1 MKSIVFFNNKGGV
14 GKTTLLCNVASVLAI
29 EHGKKV
35 LVVDADPQ
43 CNTTTYCLN
52 EQKVEDLLSKVKRD
66 TIESFIEPLKKG
78 KGFLK
83 DPISPVTS
91 PRFCFDII
99 PGDPKLALSEDLLA
113 SDWKSAIS
121 GDARGLQTSFV
132 MKDLLLKYEDTYDF
146 IFFDVG
152 PSLGALNRSILISAD
167 YYLVPMSV
175 DVFSLSAIENISI
188 SLKKWKNSIK
198 KSLDFHRDEEDEDFM
213 IDGHKINWTLDFL
226 GFAVQQYTAKTV
238 SGKKRPVNAYEK
250 INKKIPSLIK
260 KHLVSEK
267 VVDIDKYRL
276 GEIQNLHSLVPLS
289 QSANCPIFKLKSS
302 DGVVG
307 AHFTMVKE
315 SKDIFNNIAI
325 NIIKNMESS
334 HDNLA

>member
-14 GKTTLLCNVASVLAI
+14 GKTTLLCNVASILAT
-29 EHGKKV
+29 EHGKRV

-52 EQKVEDLLSKVKRD
+52 EKNVDDLFSKVKRE

-78 KGFLK
+78 KGFLEEAIL
-83 DPISPVTS
+83 PLTS

-132 MKDLLLKYEDTYDF
+132 MKDLLLKYENRYDF

-188 SLKKWKNSIK
+188 SLNKWKKSIE
-198 KSLDFHRDEEDEDFM
+198 KSLDFHKDEEGEDFM
-213 IDGHKINWTLDFL
+213 INGHKIKWGLKFL
-226 GFAVQQYTAKTV
+226 GFAVQQYTAKTT

-250 INKKIPSLIK
+250 INKKIPTVIK
-260 KHLVSEK
+260 KYLIDNNDLDMEK
-267 VVDIDKYRL
+267 YLL

-307 AHFTMVKE
+307 AHFSMVKE
-315 SKDIFNNIAI
+315 SKDIFDSIARK
-325 NIIKNMESS
+325 IIKNVEVNR
-334 HDNLA
+334 D